1 VLDRFTKTSRD
12 IVTRVK
18 DIALSL
24 NHDKIH
30 NEHILH
36 EIIKGENLALSVI
49 TEIQPS
55 FHLIERDMNILLKK
69 LSDRSD
75 DSIGFDDFVKK
86 SIEKAF
92 LETETLNYKWISS
105 LMILLGMFESGS
117 EVSVQLLTS
126 WGLDPVNLKT
136 RIQEIG
142 DISGADET
150 PFKLDSRDSIFA
162 AISSKVDEDLDK
174 VLTHAME
181 LARTY
186 KTNTVNFYH
195 ILLSLVFLS
204 VRQVIDVAP
213 IDTGRFNLE
222 HVKEIVADR
231 MAGESE
237 FTEGILI
244 FSNEIHRIFKYA
256 TQESY
261 LTGLKVVSILPFV
274 MSMAYNFPAEIKN
287 STGYDLL
294 EMKWNIGNQKEVSGK
309 QNNVSPEP
317 TKATTSI
324 TTFPQIS
331 LRRYNADRSAVIMIP
346 KVLAEEWGVIAVDS
360 KDDILTVAMIDPEN
374 EETVQKLIDLTHMQI
389 AIVKTEER
397 DLRAAFRIN
406 Y

>member
-1 VLDRFTKTSRD
+1 
-12 IVTRVK
+12 
-18 DIALSL
+18 
-24 NHDKIH
+24 
-30 NEHILH
+30 
-36 EIIKGENLALSVI
+36 
-49 TEIQPS
+49 
-55 FHLIERDMNILLKK
+55 
-69 LSDRSD
+69 
-75 DSIGFDDFVKK
+75 
-86 SIEKAF
+86 
-92 LETETLNYKWISS
+92 
-105 LMILLGMFESGS
+105 MFESGS